1 MSDSRCRHRNFWAI
15 CGGSLLWCYE
25 CGALRRMSPMFP
37 EMVGPWTKPTGKGGE
52 NPWGQVLAGAA
63 LSGESRRTSEEVRR
77 AVNAVPEFG
86 TIPPSGRAGFLTDS
100 SG

>member
-52 NPWGQVLAGAA
+52 NPWDKFSQVPRSRAKAG
-63 LSGESRRTSEEVRR
+63 E
-77 AVNAVPEFG
+77 
-86 TIPPSGRAGFLTDS
+86 PPKKSAGV
-100 SG
+100 